1 MFRQSSPVMNWFQ
14 PAAAAIAVARQ
25 CSQQGLVRVW
35 CCALRSSDR
44 REAQLG
50 ASGQKGEGRCGVPA
64 ALRQVEMHAAGKI
77 TRRMARLKQGL
88 EPDPGGGQLLI
99 LEKAVTLP

>member
-1 MFRQSSPVMNWFQ
+1 MFRRSSPVMNWFR
-14 PAAAAIAVARQ
+14 PAAAVMAFARQ
-25 CSQQGLVRVW
+25 CSRLGLVRVW

-77 TRRMARLKQGL
+77 TRRRARLNKGL

-99 LEKAVTLP
+99 PEKAVTLP